1 MVWGIIAE
9 KQAGNQTCVIIGE
22 KFMIGFLRGEVFLKE
37 GSYIILDV
45 KGVGYKV
52 LGSRD
57 VLSKAT
63 KGFPLALFIYT
74 HVREDNISLFGFM
87 ESSDLKLF
95 ESLIGVSGIGPKTA
109 MNIFS
114 IGNRSQIISA
124 IATADTSFF
133 KAVPRLGQK
142 NAQKIIIELK
152 NKFGGVGELDLNG
165 EDLSGNEDVI
175 SALKNFGFTTKE
187 IHDAIRSVKKNGQND
202 SEIIKLALKYL
213 GK

>member
-1 MVWGIIAE
+1 
-9 KQAGNQTCVIIGE
+9 
-22 KFMIGFLRGEVFLKE
+22 MIGYLKGEVFFKE
-37 GSYIILDV
+37 ANSIIIDV

-57 VLSKAT
+57 VLAKAI
-63 KGFPLALFIYT
+63 KGNPLALFIYT
-74 HVREDNISLFGFM
+74 HVREDNISLFGFL

-95 ESLIGVSGIGPKTA
+95 ENLIGVSGIGPKTA

-114 IGNRSQIISA
+114 IGNRSEIVSA
-124 IATADTSFF
+124 IITADTAFF

-152 NKFGGVGELDLNG
+152 SKFGSTSDLDLNG
-165 EDLSGNEDVI
+165 EDMAGSEEAVA
-175 SALKNFGFTTKE
+175 ALKNFGFTSKE
-187 IHDAIRSVKKNGQND
+187 IHDAIKNVKKEGQKIT
-202 SEIIKLALKYL
+202 ETIKLALKYL

>member
-1 MVWGIIAE
+1 
-9 KQAGNQTCVIIGE
+9 
-22 KFMIGFLRGEVFLKE
+22 MIGYLRGEVFLKE

-57 VLSKAT
+57 VLSKAI
-63 KGFPLALFIYT
+63 KGSPLALFIYT

-114 IGNRSQIISA
+114 IGNRNQIISA

-133 KAVPRLGQK
+133 KSVPRLGQK

-152 NKFGGVGELDLNG
+152 NKFGGTRELDLNG

-187 IHDAIRSVKKNGQND
+187 IHDAIRSVKKNGQDD
-202 SEIIKLALKYL
+202 SETIKLALKYL

>member
-1 MVWGIIAE
+1 
-9 KQAGNQTCVIIGE
+9 
-22 KFMIGFLRGEVFLKE
+22 MIGFLRGEVFFKE
-37 GSYIILDV
+37 GSSIILDV

-63 KGFPLALFIYT
+63 KGSSLELFIYT
-74 HVREDNISLFGFM
+74 HVREDNISLFGFL
-87 ESSDLKLF
+87 EALDLKLF

-114 IGNRSQIISA
+114 QGERSEIIAA

-133 KAVPRLGQK
+133 KSIPRLGQK

-152 NKFGGVGELDLNG
+152 NKYGATAELDLSG
-165 EDLSGNEDVI
+165 EDMFGSEEAVI
-175 SALKNFGFTTKE
+175 ALKSF
-187 IHDAIRSVKKNGQND
+187 
-202 SEIIKLALKYL
+202 
-213 GK
+213 